1 LAGVACESSSL
12 PACAAGGFAA
22 SAKRREHA
30 MGSRATATIAH
41 ATESRRVTMP
51 LMVT

>member
-1 LAGVACESSSL
+1 
-12 PACAAGGFAA
+12 
-22 SAKRREHA
+22 

>member
-1 LAGVACESSSL
+1 MRVFV
-12 PACAAGGFAA
+12 AAGL
-22 SAKRREHA
+22 
-30 MGSRATATIAH
+30 GSRATATIAH